1 MKPEYQIPVCITCLG
16 ILCTCPEEN
25 DLRNLR
31 QFMTVR
37 KWAQANGISMDDLE
51 EAEKTLAKIKA
62 QLIKLDPEYA
72 REFTE

>member
-1 MKPEYQIPVCITCLG
+1 
-16 ILCTCPEEN
+16 
-25 DLRNLR
+25 
-31 QFMTVR
+31 VR
-37 KWAQANGISMDDLE
+37 DWAKANGISMDDLE